1 MPVYLKS
8 LDQHLGQLTNAAA
21 DNQDR
26 RTITQGLANSL
37 SYLNAT
43 ALAPD
48 DPVVSFESK
57 NLDQLTVQQIKAA
70 QNPSIRQQRYA
81 LTQEL
86 SSLTASM
93 ESVSYQSPDFQSTED
108 RRAIRGV
115 LGDHQK
121 LADKIAAVCHA
132 DIDPVQFQSWR
143 DTDDGRAS
151 IARNVAAIREQPG
164 NDLSTVRAKANEL
177 TNRDLLDDFGH
188 YFDGQFPGNQ
198 SDESR
203 VTLSVAET
211 VLFAKQVFEAI
222 LAGEGD
228 QAIAPVHARVSSV
241 LVSGQNQLRYNLPA
255 EEGIATSDYWKNV
268 IDKKFDL
275 TALGVPSTSHLIPFS
290 TQDQLPAGL
299 VTGALRKALSTS
311 QFDPVNPSVRYLDTT
326 LRDDR
331 NVLLNLAKQGRNEI
345 CVIESDAGSP
355 VIVAPLDKRLPEHL
369 VVTAPGARHTII
381 SCPENDCLSHDENA
395 GVAVRYILNIA
406 AELEPLVAD
415 KDVEDQVSALFNR
428 WRDLT
433 GSNGDL
439 GVAAHE
445 IKLAEIHADIDSI
458 SRQVVAPD
466 YAPSYLRDS
475 AQKLIQLALLAGHKG
490 SENRPLTF
498 RLPKGAGTRDVF
510 QPPALFVTDSHNE
523 SDKRFSA
530 NISMLNEATG
540 EFETLAEIKSEL
552 RSDRTKR
559 ISDAVLRL
567 SPGQPEVGLANGAIK
582 GWVTHSVLN
591 DQQSVNTGHWMSH
604 PDRDELTKLT
614 PSMLAAGLVYKK
626 APLFPQAQR
635 RTPDEVARFKEA
647 AAMLV
652 HGLYADLEPMQGALK
667 VAADLGCY
675 ALNISDGSRPGSESF
690 VVRDDVFRLCN
701 VGDIK
706 RHLIQ
711 SVQLSGVDLIQKDA
725 LTENIQQ
732 TTWAEAADGVAM
744 VHEELELSGSDA
756 PGQ

>member
-8 LDQHLGQLTNAAA
+8 LDQHLEQLRDTAA

-26 RTITQGLANSL
+26 RMLTQGLASSL

-151 IARNVAAIREQPG
+151 IARNVAAMREQPG

-177 TNRDLLDDFGH
+177 TNRDLLDDFGR
-188 YFDGQFPGNQ
+188 YFDEQFPGNQ
-198 SDESR
+198 SDENR

-228 QAIAPVHARVSSV
+228 KAIAPVHARVSSV

-255 EEGIATSDYWKNV
+255 EEGIATNDYWKNV
-268 IDKKFDL
+268 IKQKFDL
-275 TALGVPSTSHLIPFS
+275 TALGIPSTSHLLPFT
-290 TQDQLPAGL
+290 TQDQLPAGKAIR
-299 VTGALRKALSTS
+299 ALADTLSDS
-311 QFDPVNPSVRYLDTT
+311 QFNPVNPAVRYLDTS
-326 LRDDR
+326 LQDDR
-331 NVLLNLAKQGRNEI
+331 NFVLNLAKKKRNEI
-345 CVIESDAGSP
+345 CVLPADDGAA
-355 VIVAPLDKRLPEHL
+355 VIVAALDKRLPDHL
-369 VVTAPGARHTII
+369 VVTVPDGRHKLI
-381 SCPENDCLSHDENA
+381 SCPENASLSHDQNA
-395 GVAVRYILNIA
+395 AVGIRYILNTSSS
-406 AELEPLVAD
+406 LEPLVSGHDIA
-415 KDVEDQVSALFNR
+415 VQVDALFEK
-428 WRDLT
+428 WRNLT
-433 GSNGDL
+433 APDTDCS
-439 GVAAHE
+439 VASYEQRLFALHT
-445 IKLAEIHADIDSI
+445 DIDAVA
-458 SRQVVAPD
+458 RQVVTPD
-466 YAPSYLRDS
+466 YAPSYLRGS
-475 AQKLIQLALLAGHKG
+475 AQKLVQLALLAGHGG
-490 SENRPLTF
+490 SEDRPLTF
-498 RLPKGAGTRDVF
+498 RLPGSVDTRDAH
-510 QPPALFVTDSHNE
+510 QPPALFVTDMKNE
-523 SDKRFSA
+523 EDHRFSA

-540 EFETLAEIKSEL
+540 EFEVLVEL
-552 RSDRTKR
+552 KNEHRGDRTKL
-559 ISDAVLRL
+559 ISNAVLSL
-567 SPGQPEVGLANGAIK
+567 SPDQPEVGLPNGAIK

-604 PDRDELTKLT
+604 SDRDELTKLT
-614 PSMLAAGLVYKK
+614 PSMLAAGLVFKK
-626 APLFPQAQR
+626 APLFSQAQQ
-635 RTPDEVARFKEA
+635 RTPDEVSAFKEA
-647 AAMLV
+647 AAVLV
-652 HGLYADLEPMQGALK
+652 HGLYVDLEPMQGALK

-675 ALNISDGSRPGSESF
+675 ALNISDGSRPSSESF
-690 VVRDDVFRLCN
+690 VVRDDVFRLCS
-701 VGDIK
+701 VDDIK

-711 SVQLSGVDLIQKDA
+711 NVQLSEAGLTHKDS
-725 LTENIQQ
+725 LTENIRQ
-732 TTWAEAADGVAM
+732 TTWTEAADGVAM
-744 VHEELELSGSDA
+744 LHEELELSGSDA
-756 PGQ
+756 PRQ